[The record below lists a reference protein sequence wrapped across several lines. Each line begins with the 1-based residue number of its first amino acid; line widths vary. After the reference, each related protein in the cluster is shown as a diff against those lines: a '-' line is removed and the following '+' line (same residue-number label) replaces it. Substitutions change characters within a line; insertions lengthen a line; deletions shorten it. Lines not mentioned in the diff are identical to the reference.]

1 MFKKIIVVLILLL
14 AGLFGFYKYKTEYA
28 LEEILDISEGNHR
41 VRICMRGEP
50 EFPFGSVNAR
60 IMIYEDS
67 KKKESYDVEVLN
79 DGKNLSEDNFTVAF
93 EKDRI
98 SITVKG
104 EEMDDKEYTY
114 YFR

>member
-1 MFKKIIVVLILLL
+1 MFKKIIVIAVLLM

-28 LEEILDISEGNHR
+28 LTEILEVNEDNHS
-41 VRICMRGEP
+41 VKIYMVGEP
-50 EFPFGSVNAR
+50 EFPFGSAYAR

-67 KKKESYDVEVLN
+67 KKKESLDVEIAN
-79 DGKNLSEDNFTVAF
+79 DGKNLFEDNFEILF

-104 EEMDDKEYTY
+104 EEMDEKTFTY
-114 YFR
+114 GFE